1 MAKKILVL
9 SVYVK
14 LLKPPT
20 TSKMETDSVT
30 ESNITN
36 LVRSTERNA
45 SGNGK
50 VKPGLFCVN
59 CIIYIGVS

>member
-36 LVRSTERNA
+36 LVRSTETEYVGERK
-45 SGNGK
+45 GK
-50 VKPGLFCVN
+50 
-59 CIIYIGVS
+59 I